1 MAWERTHGATF
12 APEKYQ
18 LMHFTRRPKK
28 FNMEATVRIPK
39 FQDGPV
45 PVMRIFGIHLDSK
58 LKWGP
63 HVNLTAA
70 KAASQMA
77 SITRLTKSTWGAT
90 FTKARQIYAA
100 VVRPVLSYGCPIW
113 YSLGDERANRNR
125 LIYPLQTV
133 QNKCLRTITGAYK
146 TTNVQVLEHE
156 ASIPSLD
163 LYLEMLAI
171 NHAQRTEDSA
181 GDQAVEEA
189 CKAIDRRAQR
199 RFRTKGN
206 IPTRHIYQFQT
217 SGKSIQQRSRLAGRH
232 GSKTDAK
239 RELEENWKA
248 RWTEYQQQACA
259 VANDSRMSVAARA
272 TWNRGLRTKENL
284 TRAEST
290 VATLLR
296 TEHIGLNDYLSR
308 RRVPGYAKPDCDCG
322 WPRQTPKHIIL
333 FCPAHAP
340 GRTEMLAEAKTTDF
354 TRLLSTEAGLRAVTR
369 WFLKRDVLTQFSLA
383 RTMDKTKPRR
393 RGRRPGTYVDE
404 DDGDR

>member
-1 MAWERTHGATF
+1 
-12 APEKYQ
+12 
-18 LMHFTRRPKK
+18 MHFTRRPKK
-28 FNMEATVRIPK
+28 FNMQATVRIPK

-45 PVMRIFGIHLDSK
+45 PVMRILGIHLDSK

-70 KAASQMA
+70 KAASHMA

-90 FTKARQIYAA
+90 FAKARQIYAA
-100 VVRPVLSYGCPIW
+100 VVRPVLAYGCPVW
-113 YSLGDERANRNR
+113 FSLGDERANRNR

-156 ASIPSLD
+156 ASVPPLD
-163 LYLEMLAI
+163 LHLEMMAT
-171 NHAQRTEDSA
+171 NHVRRIEDSA
-181 GDQAVEEA
+181 GDEAVEETR
-189 CKAIDRRAQR
+189 KAVAQRAQR

-206 IPTRHIYQFQT
+206 VPTRHIDQFRT
-217 SGKSIQQRSRLAGRH
+217 RPESMQQQLHLAGPER
-232 GSKTDAK
+232 GRSKTAAK
-239 RELEENWKA
+239 RELEETWKA
-248 RWTEYQQQACA
+248 RWTRYQQQTCT
-259 VANDSRMSVAARA
+259 VASDNKLSVAVRA
-272 TWNRGLRTKENL
+272 TWTPGLRTKENL

-296 TEHIGLNDYLSR
+296 TEHIGLNDYLCR
-308 RRVPGYAKPDCDCG
+308 RRVPGYSKPDCDCG

-333 FCPAHAP
+333 FCPTQMT
-340 GRTEMLAEAKTTDF
+340 GRAEMLSEAKTTDY
-354 TRLLSTEAGLRAVTR
+354 TKLLSTEAGLRAVTR
-369 WFLKRDVLTQFSLA
+369 WFLQRDILTQFSLA
-383 RTMDKTKPRR
+383 RIMDYAKPRR